1 MSVAEVAADPQ
12 LVRLPSST
20 LTLGEPAFKIGHG
33 LSEHPLFE
41 PERIKQLLRAMP
53 RDHVEIREVQQ
64 RENHDGNYRRGRRL
78 TEADPVET
86 FERLAEHPSWM
97 LLHQSWKYDRDY
109 ECLLH
114 DYLAELTESSPDMQ
128 DGVSRVGCWMFLS
141 SGKSVVHFHSDPDQ
155 SFLNQI
161 RGSKTVFVYPADVL
175 PESAIDE
182 LVYTDDQKAVTY
194 SPEYEPHMFA
204 PLHIGP
210 GEAAF
215 LPLFSPHRVT
225 NDDGVSVSWN
235 VGFHTRKSLVRR
247 DAHFVNYE
255 LRRWGVKPRPVGE
268 RPWADRLKGMAQ
280 WGVRAKN
287 KVVRTVNGQKNCCEP
302 SM

>member
-1 MSVAEVAADPQ
+1 MSLAEVETQPQ
-12 LVRLPSST
+12 LVQLTSPTLRLS
-20 LTLGEPAFKIGHG
+20 EPAFKIRHG
-33 LSEHPLFE
+33 LAEHPLFE
-41 PERIKQLLRAMP
+41 TERIAQLLGAMP
-53 RDHVEIREVQQ
+53 REHIEIREVQQ

-78 TEADPVET
+78 TDADPVET
-86 FERLAEHPSWM
+86 FLRLEENPSWM
-97 LLHQSWKYDRDY
+97 LLHKSWRFDRDY
-109 ECLLH
+109 ERLLH
-114 DYLAELTESSPDMQ
+114 DYLAEMTNLCPDMQ
-128 DGVSRVGCWMFLS
+128 EGISRVGCWMFLS

-161 RGSKTVFVYPADVL
+161 RGSKTVFVYPAGVL

-194 SPEYEPHMFA
+194 SPEYEAHMFP
-204 PLHIGP
+204 PLHISP

-215 LPLFSPHRVT
+215 LPLFSPHHVT

-247 DAHFVNYE
+247 DAHYTNYE
-255 LRRWGVKPRPVGE
+255 LRRWGIKPRPVGE
-268 RPWADRLKGMAQ
+268 RPWADRLKGLAQ

-287 KVVRTVNGQKNCCEP
+287 KVVRTVGRKP
-302 SM
+302 SCSEASL

>member
-1 MSVAEVAADPQ
+1 MAGEWWQVGHAEGKGTYPPALMIECAAQVASV
-12 LVRLPSST
+12 
-20 LTLGEPAFKIGHG
+20 
-33 LSEHPLFE
+33 
-41 PERIKQLLRAMP
+41 
-53 RDHVEIREVQQ
+53 
-64 RENHDGNYRRGRRL
+64 
-78 TEADPVET
+78 
-86 FERLAEHPSWM
+86 
-97 LLHQSWKYDRDY
+97 
-109 ECLLH
+109 
-114 DYLAELTESSPDMQ
+114 
-128 DGVSRVGCWMFLS
+128 MFLLAPV
-141 SGKSVVHFHSDPDQ
+141 GKGH
-155 SFLNQI
+155 
-161 RGSKTVFVYPADVL
+161 
-175 PESAIDE
+175 
-182 LVYTDDQKAVTY
+182 
-194 SPEYEPHMFA
+194 
-204 PLHIGP
+204 

-215 LPLFSPHRVT
+215 LPLFAPHRVT